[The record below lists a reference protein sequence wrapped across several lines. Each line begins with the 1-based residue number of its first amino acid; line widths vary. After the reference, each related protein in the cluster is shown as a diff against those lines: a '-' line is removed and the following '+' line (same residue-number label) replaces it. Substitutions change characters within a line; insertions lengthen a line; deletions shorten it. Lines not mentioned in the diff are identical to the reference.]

1 MGHQVAGNKKSV
13 PKFSRI
19 RIQWK
24 YKNYTHETAN
34 WQFRQKFANPNPHS
48 FLSWR
53 VPVTLVKFAFRVYC
67 IQTMN
72 NLWQFIQPSL
82 QKFRDNPAWV
92 IRGTPKRAVTYHEV
106 YQATLAQARILSQ
119 SGIQPGD
126 TVGITAPNGPEFCVA
141 ALAAWKIGAVVAPIH
156 QNYTE
161 QEIASQID
169 AIKPKIVMTHDA
181 RIEFSHYL
189 QIDLNSR
196 SGTADMESVPAT
208 DLGDNAVAIRL
219 YTSGSTGNPKIVR
232 LSHKNIISNVLAA
245 LQLRKFDA
253 SDRFIS
259 LLPLSHAMGMTAT
272 FMLPMYA
279 GSCCITPR
287 VIAAKEI
294 IDTLNEEGISVL
306 IAVPRLFRNIMQGL
320 ESKFRQGPAPLR
332 GYIWL
337 IRNTPLSIRTIINA
351 PIRKQLGGNIN
362 CWVSGG
368 SHLDGAVTRYFH
380 QLGIPLR
387 QGYGLTETSPIAAL
401 QEEYDSMLESVG
413 KPIPECEARVLNPD
427 SAGSGEIL
435 LKGPNVMLGYEDQK
449 QNDLAFDG
457 PWFRTG
463 DVGHIDDAGNITLTG
478 RIKRLIVTEAG
489 KNIYPEELE
498 TLLERDPAVKEAGI
512 FELDMKPVAVIS
524 TDAESPADAAREAIR
539 RFNASISS
547 HNRITRYAA
556 VEELPRT
563 PLGKIA
569 FRKLPE
575 AFAEHELK

>member
-1 MGHQVAGNKKSV
+1 MHKKLYARNHQLAIQASNQGPEFIQPSV
-13 PKFSRI
+13 IAFFECPFRKFS
-19 RIQWK
+19 
-24 YKNYTHETAN
+24 
-34 WQFRQKFANPNPHS
+34 
-48 FLSWR
+48 FLMHD
-53 VPVTLVKFAFRVYC
+53 VE
-67 IQTMN
+67 TMN
-72 NLWQFIQPSL
+72 NLWQFIEPSL
-82 QKFRDNPAWV
+82 QKFRDKPAWI
-92 IRGTPKRAVTYHEV
+92 IRETPKRVITYHELH
-106 YQATLAQARILSQ
+106 QAALAQAQILGK

-141 ALAAWKIGAVVAPIH
+141 ALAAWKIGAIIAPIH

-169 AIKPKIVMTHDA
+169 AIQPKIIMVHDA
-181 RIEFSHYL
+181 QLKFDHCL
-189 QIDLNSR
+189 QIDLSAEPD
-196 SGTADMESVPAT
+196 TADREAAAAANVG
-208 DLGDNAVAIRL
+208 GDAVAIRL
-219 YTSGSTGNPKIVR
+219 YTSGSTGTPKIVR
-232 LSHKNIISNVLAA
+232 LSHNNIISNVLAA
-245 LQLRKFDA
+245 LHLRKFDE

-259 LLPLSHAMGMTAT
+259 LLPLSHAMGLTAT
-272 FMLPMYA
+272 FVLPMYA
-279 GSCCITPR
+279 GSCCVTPR
-287 VIAAKEI
+287 VIAAREI

-320 ESKFRQGPAPLR
+320 ESKFKEGSAPLR
-332 GYIWL
+332 GFIWL
-337 IRNTPLSIRTIINA
+337 IRNMPLSIKTTVNA
-351 PIRKQLGGNIN
+351 PIRKKLGGKIN

-401 QEEYDSMLESVG
+401 QDEYDLMVESVG
-413 KPIPECEARVLNPD
+413 KPIPDCEARVLDPD
-427 SAGSGEIL
+427 STGSGEIL
-435 LKGPNVMLGYEDQK
+435 LKGPNIMLGYENQE
-449 QNDLAFDG
+449 QNDLAFNG
-457 PWFRTG
+457 EWFRTG
-463 DVGHIDDAGNITLTG
+463 DIGHIDDAGNITLTG

-498 TLLERDPAVKEAGI
+498 TLLERDSAVKEAGI

-524 TDAESPADAAREAIR
+524 TDTENPAKEVREAIS

-569 FRKLPE
+569 FQKLPE
-575 AFAEHELK
+575 VFAEHEIR